1 MELVEGF
8 MDWYV
13 GLLEHLL
20 ARRILRFGG
29 VVVYRRLAKR
39 LSGGESRGF
48 SSLLGVYLGDA
59 SYWVSNV
66 DFVATCFIVYLFG
79 YAGKWRVDFKDLE
92 GLSKFVPSY
101 LEVCHLYDQGV
112 TWKDLLKE
120 DIAHIYVLKIGNTWV
135 LRQFSRFLNS
145 WALDYEK
152 KYEILEMV
160 AKRIVEK
167 YGREEGK
174 VREAEELD
182 NT

>member
-1 MELVEGF
+1 M
-8 MDWYV
+8 
-13 GLLEHLL
+13 
-20 ARRILRFGG
+20 
-29 VVVYRRLAKR
+29 
-39 LSGGESRGF
+39 
-48 SSLLGVYLGDA
+48 
-59 SYWVSNV
+59 
-66 DFVATCFIVYLFG
+66 
-79 YAGKWRVDFKDLE
+79 
-92 GLSKFVPSY
+92 
-101 LEVCHLYDQGV
+101 YDQGV